1 MKTNISQQLLDT
13 RQGREANDI
22 LRACVHCG
30 FCTAT
35 CPTYQLL
42 GDELDSPRGRIY
54 LIKEIL
60 EGQKP
65 TIETQK
71 HLDRCLTCRSCES
84 TCPSG
89 VQYGRLV
96 DIGRDI
102 VEKNVSRSLLD
113 NAKRN
118 LLNKIIPN
126 PKLFR
131 PLLMIGRL
139 AKPILPSSIKRKIP
153 IPQQTKN
160 NWPAASHTRKML
172 ILDGCV
178 QPTLA
183 PNINIATARVLDSLG
198 ITVLRVS
205 EAGCCGAVTHHLNKQ
220 EEAISH
226 IKRNIDAWWPHIES
240 GAECIVIT
248 ASGCGTMLKD
258 YGHLLI
264 DDPEYAERAKKI
276 SEISKDIV
284 EILNTEGDKLNPLLS
299 KLKKNPSKTI
309 SFHSPCSLQHGQ
321 QIKGATEAILER
333 AGFKL
338 TNVTDPHLCCGS
350 AGTYSILQ
358 PDLSQRLLKDK
369 VRNLEAEN
377 PDTIVTA
384 NIGCLTHIQSGT
396 KTRVQHWIELIDQEL
411 SRSNA

>member
-96 DIGRDI
+96 DIGREI
-102 VEKNVSRSLLD
+102 VEKNVSRSFLD

-126 PKLFR
+126 PTLFR
-131 PLLMIGRL
+131 PLLMIGRFV
-139 AKPILPSSIKRKIP
+139 KPILPSSVKRKIP
-153 IPQQTKN
+153 IAQQTKN
-160 NWPAASHTRKML
+160 NWPTVSHTRKML
-172 ILDGCV
+172 ILNGCV

-183 PNINIATARVLDSLG
+183 PNINVAAARVLDSLG

-226 IKRNIDAWWPHIES
+226 IKRNIDAWWPHVES

-284 EILNTEGDKLNPLLS
+284 EILNAEGDKLNPLLS

-321 QIKGATEAILER
+321 QIKGVTEAILER

-358 PDLSQRLLKDK
+358 PDLSQRLLKEK

-384 NIGCLTHIQSGT
+384 NIGCLTHIQNGT
-396 KTRVQHWIELIDQEL
+396 KTQVQHWIELIDQEL
-411 SRSNA
+411 SRSHA

>member
-1 MKTNISQQLLDT
+1 MKTNISQQLLET

-96 DIGRDI
+96 DIGREI

-113 NAKRN
+113 NTKRN

-139 AKPILPSSIKRKIP
+139 AKPILPSSIKRKIL

-183 PNINIATARVLDSLG
+183 PNINIATARVLDNLG

-264 DDPEYAERAKKI
+264 DDPEYAERAKKV
-276 SEISKDIV
+276 SEMSKDIV
-284 EILNTEGDKLNPLLS
+284 EILNAEEDKLNPLLS
-299 KLKKNPSKTI
+299 KLKKTPSKTI

>member
-96 DIGRDI
+96 DIGREI
-102 VEKNVSRSLLD
+102 VEKNVSRSFLD

-126 PKLFR
+126 PTLFR
-131 PLLMIGRL
+131 PLLMIGRFV
-139 AKPILPSSIKRKIP
+139 KPILPSSVKRKIP
-153 IPQQTKN
+153 IAQQTKN
-160 NWPAASHTRKML
+160 NWPTVSHSRKML
-172 ILDGCV
+172 ILNGCV

-183 PNINIATARVLDSLG
+183 PNINVAAARVLDSLG

-226 IKRNIDAWWPHIES
+226 IKRNIDAWWPHVES

-284 EILNTEGDKLNPLLS
+284 EILNAEGDKLNPLLS

-321 QIKGATEAILER
+321 QIKGVTEAILER

-358 PDLSQRLLKDK
+358 PDLSQRLLKEK

-384 NIGCLTHIQSGT
+384 NIGCLTHIQNGT
-396 KTRVQHWIELIDQEL
+396 KTQVQHWIELIDQEL
-411 SRSNA
+411 SRSHA

>member
-139 AKPILPSSIKRKIP
+139 AKPILPSSSNAKSR
-153 IPQQTKN
+153 
-160 NWPAASHTRKML
+160 SH
-172 ILDGCV
+172 
-178 QPTLA
+178 
-183 PNINIATARVLDSLG
+183 
-198 ITVLRVS
+198 
-205 EAGCCGAVTHHLNKQ
+205 NKQ
-220 EEAISH
+220 QIIGQLHRTPA
-226 IKRNIDAWWPHIES
+226 R
-240 GAECIVIT
+240 
-248 ASGCGTMLKD
+248 
-258 YGHLLI
+258 
-264 DDPEYAERAKKI
+264 
-276 SEISKDIV
+276 
-284 EILNTEGDKLNPLLS
+284 
-299 KLKKNPSKTI
+299 
-309 SFHSPCSLQHGQ
+309 CS
-321 QIKGATEAILER
+321 
-333 AGFKL
+333 
-338 TNVTDPHLCCGS
+338 
-350 AGTYSILQ
+350 Y
-358 PDLSQRLLKDK
+358 
-369 VRNLEAEN
+369 
-377 PDTIVTA
+377 
-384 NIGCLTHIQSGT
+384 
-396 KTRVQHWIELIDQEL
+396 
-411 SRSNA
+411 

>member
-172 ILDGCV
+172 ILNGCV

-258 YGHLLI
+258 YGHLLT

-284 EILNTEGDKLNPLLS
+284 EILNAEGDKLNPLLS

>member
-96 DIGRDI
+96 DIGREI

-183 PNINIATARVLDSLG
+183 PNINIATARVLDNLG

-338 TNVTDPHLCCGS
+338 ISVTDPHLCCGS

-411 SRSNA
+411 SRSHA